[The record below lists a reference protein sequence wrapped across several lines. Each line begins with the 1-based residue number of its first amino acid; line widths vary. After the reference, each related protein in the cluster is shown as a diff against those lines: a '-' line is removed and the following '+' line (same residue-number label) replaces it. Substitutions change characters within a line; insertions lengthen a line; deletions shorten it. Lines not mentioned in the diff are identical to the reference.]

1 MPDQET
7 LNQLAGLQTRVG
19 KLTKSREQIIR
30 DTGIAERKFEEAVE
44 KLKELGIDASGMDSK
59 KLQETAE
66 ELEAQLVS
74 KVAELT
80 GKVQDGEA
88 LVAKYQQLRGEG

>member
-1 MPDQET
+1 MPDQGT
-7 LNQLAGLQTRVG
+7 IDQLAALQARVG
-19 KLTKSREQIIR
+19 KITKSRESIIR
-30 DTGIAERKFEEAVE
+30 DTGVAERKFEEAIE

-59 KLQETAE
+59 TLQKTAE
-66 ELEAQLVS
+66 ELEGQLVA
-74 KVAELT
+74 KVLELT